1 MRASG
6 NRIVRGA
13 VRALESQ
20 VVNTARYMGRPER
33 AMCVASNR
41 GHRRVYEYIAAHDPS
56 GVAEA
61 MHPHHRSPG
70 SSAAVPPGGPVPMDR
85 QQASPAAA
93 PRCVVALGLVSV
105 ARHRG
110 PLPYGPLPYES

>member
-41 GHRRVYEYIAAHDPS
+41 GHRRVYECIAAHDPS

-70 SSAAVPPGGPVPMDR
+70 SSAAVPPRRPGAHGPSASVTGGGTALRGGPRAGERCPTPR
-85 QQASPAAA
+85 SAA
-93 PRCVVALGLVSV
+93 V
-105 ARHRG
+105 
-110 PLPYGPLPYES
+110 